1 SLLAFFKRRSMG
13 STFSSRAISST
24 ADSTAKAAIGDPG
37 ARYAATLGLL
47 TTTSYPSM
55 KKFGILYAAIAHIAP
70 APTGD
75 PRYAPASYHSDAV
88 AATNVPS
95 RFAPSFTRT
104 LDPDVG
110 PVARKTS
117 SRPITIFTGRCA
129 IRESAMAIGSR

>member
-1 SLLAFFKRRSMG
+1 M
-13 STFSSRAISST
+13 SST

-47 TTTSYPSM
+47 TTTSYASM

-75 PRYAPASYHSDAV
+75 PRYAPASYHNDAR
-88 AATNVPS
+88 AATSLPS
-95 RFAPSFTRT
+95 RLAPSFTRIFE
-104 LDPDVG
+104 PDVG

-117 SRPITIFTGRCA
+117 SRLMTIFTGRCA
-129 IRESAMAIGSR
+129 LRESTIASGSR